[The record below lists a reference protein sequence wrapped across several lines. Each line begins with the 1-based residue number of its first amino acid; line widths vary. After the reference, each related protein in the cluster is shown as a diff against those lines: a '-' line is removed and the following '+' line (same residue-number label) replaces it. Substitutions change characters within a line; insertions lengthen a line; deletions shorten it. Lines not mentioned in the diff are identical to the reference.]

1 MKNKSLIEKRS
12 AQTLNPQSPQRARA
26 TLLIQAFVN
35 ICSGF
40 NMRKTV
46 SAQK

>member
-1 MKNKSLIEKRS
+1 MKNKTLIEKRS
-12 AQTLNPQSPQRARA
+12 TQTLNPQSPQRARA

-35 ICSGF
+35 ISSDY

-46 SAQK
+46 SAQT